1 MNVRDGEIAAAA
13 VTCRRGS
20 SARVIGARW
29 KLRRR
34 EQSEVKSRIRKLE
47 SDSNERA
54 LAPS

>member
-34 EQSEVKSRIRKLE
+34 EQSEVKSWIRKLRVGFE
-47 SDSNERA
+47 
-54 LAPS
+54 